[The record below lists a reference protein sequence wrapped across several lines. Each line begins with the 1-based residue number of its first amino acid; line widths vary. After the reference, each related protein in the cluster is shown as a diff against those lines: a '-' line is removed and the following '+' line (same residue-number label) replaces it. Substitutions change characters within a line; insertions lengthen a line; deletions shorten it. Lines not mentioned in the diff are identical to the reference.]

1 MTTSGLRVGE
11 LQALWA
17 RGSQTIRSLPTGALF
32 VALGS
37 LALAVSNRLPVW
49 LVAPARALQARM
61 DGSRSL
67 APGSA
72 NATPFAGGIAL
83 LTLAALVVAFG
94 CFIGGASA
102 THSVRTQRMMRLL
115 AIPLLAWSVFA
126 STQTAVILAQGAATS
141 ATQWPPRYTSDEMYY
156 NHYSARLVLAG
167 ANPYTD
173 AQQHLR
179 DAMMY
184 FHIRGFTP
192 IARGRFRDPRHTPT
206 GQEMRAVAAEYQQH
220 PQTPPPELDPR
231 TLHSYP
237 AGAFVVDIPSVLL
250 GARGMGLAQIAL
262 FLAVS
267 AALVALAPPQTRLAV
282 GLVIWANPAFA
293 QRVVNGDFDIW
304 WLVALIAAWILRER
318 GWLSG
323 ALVSLACA
331 IKQTAWFAAP
341 FYFLWVWREHG
352 VREALR
358 RTGAASAAFILI
370 NLPWIIASPRAW
382 AESLLL
388 PLSLPLLPDGSGA
401 VALGLTGVGPL
412 FATCVY
418 TVSEVALLAGAL
430 ALAWGLRGRAPY
442 VGLVLPLIPL
452 VAAWRSP
459 ERYFLALPLLA
470 LTALILTWRA
480 QAHPLVVPSDVET

>member
-11 LQALWA
+11 PRALWT
-17 RGSQTIRSLPTGALF
+17 RGSQAIRALPTGALF
-32 VALGS
+32 LALGS

-49 LVAPARALQARM
+49 LVAPARALQARLT
-61 DGSRSL
+61 GSSSI
-67 APGSA
+67 ASGGA
-72 NATPFAGGIAL
+72 NAIPFAGGIAL
-83 LTLAALVVAFG
+83 LTLAALVAAFG
-94 CFIGGASA
+94 CFIVGARA
-102 THSVRTQRMMRLL
+102 THSARTQRVLQWL

-126 STQTAVILAQGAATS
+126 SIQTAVILAQGAVTS

-156 NHYSARLVLAG
+156 NQYSARLVLEG

-173 AQQHLR
+173 DNQHLR
-179 DAMMY
+179 DAMVY

-192 IARGRFRDPRHTPT
+192 IARGRFRDPRHIPT
-206 GQEMRAVAAEYQQH
+206 GKEMRAVAAEFQQH
-220 PQTPPPELDPR
+220 PQTPPSELDPR

-237 AGAFVVDIPSVLL
+237 AGAFVVNIPSVLL

-267 AALVALAPPQTRLAV
+267 VALVALAPPQMRLAV

-304 WLVALIAAWILRER
+304 WLAALIAAWILHER

-323 ALVSLACA
+323 ALVGVACA

-341 FYFLWVWREHG
+341 FYLLWVWREHG

-358 RTGAASAAFILI
+358 RAGAALAGFVLI

-388 PLSLPLLPDGSGA
+388 PLSLPLLPDGSGV

-412 FATCVY
+412 FATRFY
-418 TVSEVALLAGAL
+418 TVIEVALMVGAL
-430 ALAWGLRGRAPY
+430 ALAWRLRGRAPY

-470 LTALILTWRA
+470 LAALILTWRA
-480 QAHPLVVPSDVET
+480 QANPLAIPSDAEA